1 MGVVLKQTVKGSIY
15 TYIGA
20 ALGFITLVFVQPHVI
35 NPEQV
40 GLIYMLNDL
49 AMLFATF
56 AILGFGSTVR
66 YFPYFRNKERKHHGY
81 LFLAMMVALVGF
93 LLICG
98 VITLFKDQIVSQKS
112 QDSFLFSDYYY
123 YLIPLTLFFLY
134 FNVFEL
140 FARVNYDTVFS
151 RFLREVLK
159 RILILGAFMFL
170 LFKMVDFDS
179 FMPIWLI
186 ANILPTLILLVYIFR
201 MDTFSFSPNF
211 SFLKQNK
218 SLVNKMIS
226 ISTFTLLVGTA
237 PFIVGMVDRY
247 MVNQLYGL
255 SDAGIYSIMF
265 YFCAIITMPTR
276 SLYSISSPVIAE
288 AWKQND
294 RESIKS
300 LYHKT
305 CINQLIFAILLFVG
319 IWGNVDN
326 IFRYLPIYEPGKYI
340 LFFIGIANIIEM
352 GTGVNGTIIATSKYY
367 RYDGLF
373 YLLLIGVT
381 IVGNL
386 IFLPLYGMV
395 GAAIA
400 TALTSVL
407 FNAFRCFFVW
417 KMFKMQPFD
426 WRNFMVVLLGLA
438 VYFISAMIPQMSN
451 YVVDLVVRSIV
462 ITALFLP
469 MVYLLKLSN
478 EFNFL
483 VEKYFRKAKSLFK
496 NR

>member
-1 MGVVLKQTVKGSIY
+1 MGVVLKQTIKGSIY
-15 TYIGA
+15 TYVGA
-20 ALGFITLVFVQPHVI
+20 ALGFITLVFVQPHAI
-35 NPEQV
+35 DPEQI

-56 AILGFGSTVR
+56 AVLGFNSTIR
-66 YFPYFRNKERKHHGY
+66 YFPYFRSKENKHHGY
-81 LFLAMMVALVGF
+81 LFLAVVIALVGF
-93 LLICG
+93 LLVCG
-98 VITLFKDQIVSQKS
+98 VIVLFKDQIVSQKS
-112 QDSFLFSDYYY
+112 QESFLFSDYYY

-159 RILILGAFMFL
+159 RILVLGAFMFL
-170 LFKMVDFDS
+170 LFKLVDFDG
-179 FMPIWLI
+179 FMPVWLI
-186 ANILPTLILLVYIFR
+186 ANLLPTLILLVYVFR
-201 MDTFSFSPNF
+201 METFSLSPNF
-211 SFLKQNK
+211 KFLKQNK
-218 SLVNKMIS
+218 PLVNKMVS

-237 PFIVGMVDRY
+237 PFIVGMIDRY

-265 YFCAIITMPTR
+265 YFCAIISMPTR

-288 AWKQND
+288 AWKQD
-294 RESIKS
+294 DKESIRS

-305 CINQLIFAILLFVG
+305 CINQLIFAVLLFIG

-326 IFRYLPIYEPGKYI
+326 IFKYLPVYEPGKYI
-340 LFFIGIANIIEM
+340 LFFIGIANVIEM
-352 GTGVNGTIIATSKYY
+352 GTGVNGIIIATSKYY

-381 IVGNL
+381 IIGNL
-386 IFLPLYGMV
+386 IFLPLYGMT

-407 FNAFRCFFVW
+407 FNTFRYFFVW
-417 KMFKMQPFD
+417 KVFKMQPFD
-426 WRNFMVVLLGLA
+426 WRNLIVVLLGLMA
-438 VYFISAMIPQMSN
+438 YFITTLIPQMSN
-451 YVVDLVVRSIV
+451 YVVDLVIRSV
-462 ITALFLP
+462 AITAIFLP
-469 MVYLLKLSN
+469 LVYLLKLSDD
-478 EFNFL
+478 FNFL
-483 VEKYFRKAKSLFK
+483 VKKYLRLK
-496 NR
+496 R